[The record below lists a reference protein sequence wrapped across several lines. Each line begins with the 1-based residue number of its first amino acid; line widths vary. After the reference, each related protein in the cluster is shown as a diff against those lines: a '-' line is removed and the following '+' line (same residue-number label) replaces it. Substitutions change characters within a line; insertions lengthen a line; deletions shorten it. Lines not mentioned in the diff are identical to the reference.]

1 MSDPYIGQKEMQMV
15 VELSLPAF
23 LQQVKG
29 SVEVLC
35 VWE

>member
-1 MSDPYIGQKEMQMV
+1 MFDPYAGQKEIQTV
-15 VELSLPAF
+15 VALSLPAF